1 MSYKLRDT
9 YYKKAKQQGYRSR
22 AAYKLLEL
30 QERFRIFK
38 TGQLVVDLGAAP
50 GGWIQVAAKLVGPS
64 GKVLGVDLQP
74 IEALH
79 QKNIIVIQGDITATE
94 TEQRIMEYLGRPA
107 DSVISDLA
115 PKLTGIRDTDEARS
129 LGIEPHSFG
138 KSQSD
143 CLEQAAAFS
152 SRASSVKNFES
163 FPRNW
168 KSNLARFSVPGLM
181 LAGKDHLKFIF
192 SLRITGRRSTGPSTA
207 LTGTCLLLRKKD
219 ERQTQR
225 KASAIHSRT
234 GLMMCSARGLANS
247 TSRPQ
252 PAYCSGCEF
261 GSDETIHVGIK
272 KRPSC
277 RPMGDHRQ

>member
-38 TGQLVVDLGAAP
+38 TGQLIVDLGAAP

-74 IEALH
+74 IEAFH

-129 LGIEPHSFG
+129 LELNRTALDVANRLLRAGGSFLI
-138 KSQSD
+138 KSFVSEE
-143 CLEQAAAFS
+143 L
-152 SRASSVKNFES
+152 R
-163 FPRNW
+163 
-168 KSNLARFSVPGLM
+168 
-181 LAGKDHLKFIF
+181 IF
-192 SLRITGRRSTGPSTA
+192 SAELE
-207 LTGTCLLLRKKD
+207 K
-219 ERQTQR
+219 Q
-225 KASAIHSRT
+225 
-234 GLMMCSARGLANS
+234 
-247 TSRPQ
+247 
-252 PAYCSGCEF
+252 F
-261 GSDETIHVGIK
+261 GSVQRT
-272 KRPSC
+272 RPDASRKGSSEIYFFAKDY
-277 RPMGDHRQ
+277 RPRSKE

>member
-38 TGQLVVDLGAAP
+38 TGQLIVDLGAAP
-50 GGWIQVAAKLVGPS
+50 GGWMQVAAKLVGPS

-74 IEALH
+74 IEAFH
-79 QKNIIVIQGDITATE
+79 HKNIIVMQGDITATE

-129 LGIEPHSFG
+129 LELNRTAFKIAKRLLRAGGSF
-138 KSQSD
+138 
-143 CLEQAAAFS
+143 LI
-152 SRASSVKNFES
+152 KNFES
-163 FPRNW
+163 FRRNW

-181 LAGKDHLKFIF
+181 LAEKDHLKFIF
-192 SLRITGRRSTGPSTA
+192 SLRITGQVAGIADYGNVKTDDDRTRLTRRG
-207 LTGTCLLLRKKD
+207 GDLLPD
-219 ERQTQR
+219 
-225 KASAIHSRT
+225 
-234 GLMMCSARGLANS
+234 AR
-247 TSRPQ
+247 REP
-252 PAYCSGCEF
+252 
-261 GSDETIHVGIK
+261 V
-272 KRPSC
+272 
-277 RPMGDHRQ
+277 